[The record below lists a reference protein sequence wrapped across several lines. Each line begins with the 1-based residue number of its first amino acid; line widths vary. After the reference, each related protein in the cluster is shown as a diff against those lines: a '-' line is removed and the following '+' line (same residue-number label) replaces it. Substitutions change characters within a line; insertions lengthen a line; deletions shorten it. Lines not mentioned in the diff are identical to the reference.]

1 MTIRI
6 LIVDDHSM
14 IREGLRIFLVRDLD
28 LEIVGEAADGN
39 EAIEKAQLL
48 QPNVVLMDLSL
59 PSVDGLTAISTILSD
74 LPETKILVLTGVL
87 ELDSMASAMRAG
99 AVGYVLKDIHP
110 AELLTVIKAAA
121 AGQIQLPGPVS
132 AYVLDRV

>member
-1 MTIRI
+1 
-6 LIVDDHSM
+6 
-14 IREGLRIFLVRDLD
+14 
-28 LEIVGEAADGN
+28 
-39 EAIEKAQLL
+39 
-48 QPNVVLMDLSL
+48 MDLSL

-110 AELLTVIKAAA
+110 AELRTAIKAAA

-132 AYVLDRV
+132 AYVLDKV

>member
-59 PSVDGLTAISTILSD
+59 PEVDGLTAMSTILSD
-74 LPETKILVLTGVL
+74 LPETKILVLTGAL
-87 ELDSMASAMRAG
+87 ELDSIASAMRAG
-99 AVGYVLKDIHP
+99 AVGYLLKNMQA
-110 AELLTVIKAAA
+110 AELRTAIKAAM